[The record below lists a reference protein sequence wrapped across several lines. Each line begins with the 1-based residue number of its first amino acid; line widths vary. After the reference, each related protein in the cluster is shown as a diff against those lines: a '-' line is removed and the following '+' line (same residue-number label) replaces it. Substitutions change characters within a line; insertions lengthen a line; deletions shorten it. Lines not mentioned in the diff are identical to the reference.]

1 MKKCI
6 LIAGLLVVAG
16 CASEVAKWES
26 AGTLV
31 SVRPAEGTTRAPGRL
46 GKALGED
53 ELGRTRVETTEGV
66 YIVHDKISVAQ
77 TGMPVKVG
85 YGKKDSSDE
94 LEDEPS
100 YLSLG
105 DRQYQIAR

>member
-16 CASEVAKWES
+16 CATKVARWEN

-31 SVRPAEGTTRAPGRL
+31 SVRPAEGLTRSPGRL
-46 GKALGED
+46 GTALGEG

-85 YGKKDSSDE
+85 YGKKDSSVE

-105 DRQYQIAR
+105 SRQYQIAR

>member
-6 LIAGLLVVAG
+6 LVVGLIIVAG
-16 CASEVAKWES
+16 CASKVARWES

-31 SVRPAEGTTRAPGRL
+31 SVRPAEGLTRSPGRL
-46 GKALGED
+46 GTALGEG
-53 ELGRTRVETTEGV
+53 ELGRTRVETTKGV
-66 YIVHDKISVAQ
+66 YIVLDKVGSAQ

-85 YGKKDSSDE
+85 YDKKDSS
-94 LEDEPS
+94 DEPS

-105 DRQYQIAR
+105 GRQYPIAR